1 MAKAKAADAGELN
14 KRQMVEEAMDSIGD
28 PGPKEIQT
36 YVKDKYGVDLPYS
49 MAASYKSQ
57 INKRRGGGG
66 GGRGRGGA
74 AVAGGSVDM
83 KDVVAVKALL
93 DRLGAARLQDLI
105 KVLGK

>member
-1 MAKAKAADAGELN
+1 MAKAKAADASGLN
-14 KRQMVEEAMDSIGD
+14 KRQMVEAAMDAIGD
-28 PGPKEIQT
+28 PGPKEIQQH
-36 YVKDKYGVDLPYS
+36 VKSNHGVDLPYS

-57 INKRRGGGG
+57 INKKRGGG

-74 AVAGGSVDM
+74 MAGGAVDM